1 MASNV
6 KRTRPHRIRH
16 RIETDCETEAEK
28 EALAR
33 RLDRVRRLLTPPGR
47 RILDNEALLNSM
59 FDVVERHVNA
69 PSGSPSLTALAEEPI
84 TKSFMRNSGKIL
96 LIL

>member
-6 KRTRPHRIRH
+6 KRTHPHHIRH

-47 RILDNEALLNSM
+47 RLLDNEALLNSM

>member
-1 MASNV
+1 MASSA
-6 KRTRPHRIRH
+6 KRTRPKRIRH

-28 EALAR
+28 EALAI

-47 RILDNEALLNSM
+47 RLLDNEALLNSM

-69 PSGSPSLTALAEEPI
+69 PSGSPTPTALAEEPI
-84 TKSFMRNSGKIL
+84 TKSLMRNSGKIL
-96 LIL
+96 ML